1 MCVSS
6 TFSYTFIFGKRG
18 RANIYINHF
27 GSPYCW
33 TSDFRHITIM
43 TRSKKN
49 IFIFLLAV
57 TFFLS
62 CHSQDKTENVKKEL
76 ELTATLG
83 GIIYL
88 DTTST
93 IHIATTLFNPTKD
106 TLSFVTMSCSYE
118 DLFLTDTSI
127 FKVQSRYDCYSNYP
141 TVTNIPPGEKLDQF
155 IMVKPTT
162 KDTKIIDNKLR
173 IGMYLLMP
181 KKENGFDGIIKQYE
195 NRQKAKVVWSN
206 ELDLKR
212 LYRRLY
218 K

>member
-1 MCVSS
+1 M
-6 TFSYTFIFGKRG
+6 TIFKTT
-18 RANIYINHF
+18 NI
-27 GSPYCW
+27 
-33 TSDFRHITIM
+33 TLL
-43 TRSKKN
+43 
-49 IFIFLLAV
+49 IFLTA
-57 TFFLS
+57 FYS
-62 CHSQDKTENVKKEL
+62 CHSQVKTNNAKQEL
-76 ELTATLG
+76 QLTATLG

-93 IHIATTLFNPTKD
+93 IHIATTLFNPTND
-106 TLSFVTMSCSYE
+106 TLSFVTMTCSYE

-141 TVTNIPPGEKLDQF
+141 TVTNIPPGEKLDHF

-162 KDTKIIDNKLR
+162 KDTKIIENKLR
-173 IGMYLLMP
+173 IGMYLLTP

-195 NRQKAKVVWSN
+195 NRQSAKVIWSN

>member
-1 MCVSS
+1 
-6 TFSYTFIFGKRG
+6 
-18 RANIYINHF
+18 
-27 GSPYCW
+27 
-33 TSDFRHITIM
+33 M
-43 TRSKKN
+43 TTLKKSV
-49 IFIFLLAV
+49 IIKLLALTV
-57 TFFLS
+57 IYS
-62 CHSQDKTENVKKEL
+62 CHSKDKTQNVKKEL
-76 ELTATLG
+76 ELTAALG

-93 IHIATTLFNPTKD
+93 LHIATTLFNPTKD
-106 TLSFVTMSCSYE
+106 TLSFVTMTCSYE

-127 FKVQSRYDCYSNYP
+127 FKVQSRYDCFSNYP
-141 TVTNIPPGEKLDQF
+141 IVTNIPPGEKLDQF

-162 KDTKIIDNKLR
+162 KDTKIIENKLR
-173 IGMYLLMP
+173 IGMYLLTP

-195 NRQKAKVVWSN
+195 NRQNAKIIWSN

>member
-1 MCVSS
+1 MTSS
-6 TFSYTFIFGKRG
+6 RKNTFIL
-18 RANIYINHF
+18 
-27 GSPYCW
+27 
-33 TSDFRHITIM
+33 
-43 TRSKKN
+43 
-49 IFIFLLAV
+49 FLTLV
-57 TFFLS
+57 VFCS
-62 CHSQDKTENVKKEL
+62 CRSQDKTEIVKKEL
-76 ELTATLG
+76 ELTAALG

-106 TLSFVTMSCSYE
+106 TLSFVTMTCSYE

-141 TVTNIPPGEKLDQF
+141 TVMKIPPGEKLDQF
-155 IMVKPTT
+155 IMVKP
-162 KDTKIIDNKLR
+162 KNKNTKIIDNKLR
-173 IGMYLLMP
+173 IGMYMLTP

-195 NRQKAKVVWSN
+195 NRQNAKVIWSN
-206 ELDLKR
+206 VLDLKR

>member
-1 MCVSS
+1 MTSS
-6 TFSYTFIFGKRG
+6 KTNTFIL
-18 RANIYINHF
+18 
-27 GSPYCW
+27 
-33 TSDFRHITIM
+33 
-43 TRSKKN
+43 
-49 IFIFLLAV
+49 LLAL
-57 TFFLS
+57 TFLLS
-62 CHSQDKTENVKKEL
+62 CHPQDKNKNGKQQL

-93 IHIATTLFNPTKD
+93 VHIATTLFNPTKD
-106 TLSFVTMSCSYE
+106 TLSFVTMTCSYE

-173 IGMYLLMP
+173 IGMYLLTP

-195 NRQKAKVVWSN
+195 NRQNAKIIWSN
-206 ELDLKR
+206 QLDLKR

>member
-1 MCVSS
+1 M
-6 TFSYTFIFGKRG
+6 
-18 RANIYINHF
+18 
-27 GSPYCW
+27 
-33 TSDFRHITIM
+33 TI
-43 TRSKKN
+43 SKTN
-49 IFIFLLAV
+49 IFILLLTL
-57 TFFLS
+57 TFCS
-62 CHSQDKTENVKKEL
+62 CHSQDKTQNAKQEL

-93 IHIATTLFNPTKD
+93 IHIATTLLNPTKD
-106 TLSFVTMSCSYE
+106 TLSFVTMTCSYE

-127 FKVQSRYDCYSNYP
+127 FKVQSRYDCFNNYP
-141 TVTNIPPGEKLDQF
+141 TVMSIPPGEKLDQF

-173 IGMYLLMP
+173 IGMYLLTP

-195 NRQKAKVVWSN
+195 SRQNGKVIWSN
-206 ELDLKR
+206 KLDLKR

>member
-1 MCVSS
+1 MKIS
-6 TFSYTFIFGKRG
+6 TTTVISILLVLTTTF
-18 RANIYINHF
+18 Y
-27 GSPYCW
+27 
-33 TSDFRHITIM
+33 
-43 TRSKKN
+43 
-49 IFIFLLAV
+49 
-57 TFFLS
+57 S
-62 CHSQDKTENVKKEL
+62 CHTQDKTENVNHEL
-76 ELTATLG
+76 KLSATLG

-93 IHIATTLFNPTKD
+93 IHIATTLFNPTND
-106 TLSFVTMSCSYE
+106 TLSFVTMTCSYE

-127 FKVQSRYDCYSNYP
+127 FKVQSRYDCYSNFP
-141 TVTNIPPGEKLDQF
+141 KVTNIPPGEKLDQF
-155 IMVKPTT
+155 IMIKPIT

-173 IGMYLLMP
+173 IGMYLLTP

-195 NRQKAKVVWSN
+195 NRQKAKVIWSN